1 MSETVRDKKIR
12 ILDAGKVAVDELIK
26 VLRDPIIGNSMI
38 SEDGKSNEVSADK
51 MKNAAAAKRL
61 AFEDAL
67 SMLTRIDEEEASM
80 NEKQEEI
87 KESAKATSGFAER
100 YVKGSK

>member
-1 MSETVRDKKIR
+1 MPETVRDRKIK
-12 ILDAGKVAVDELIK
+12 ILEAGKVAVDELIK

-67 SMLTRIDEEEASM
+67 SMLSRIDEEESAM
-80 NEKQEEI
+80 NEVKEEV
-87 KESAKATSGFAER
+87 KDSAKSTSGFPER
-100 YVKGSK
+100 FVKGGK